1 MFVLHVAVRT
11 IAPPPMHPQTF
22 VVIPFEKR
30 FTMSQRIASAVA
42 LLMLVSVAGCGQV
55 HRSIAPEADIAG
67 EGAVT
72 NAATLAKLDLADA
85 ALDSDDDDDRPGWH
99 ARATA
104 INGPTTIT
112 RPGDYRLASNLQ
124 IASGDGIVIKANRVR
139 LWLGD
144 YRLRGPGNK
153 QGRAI
158 TIDGA
163 EDVKIRGGKIERFGI
178 GVAAIGSSDCSI
190 KGVSI
195 RGGDETADP
204 ANGNPPQIGILLV
217 NSSENRISRNHLHDV
232 NLGIF
237 VRGGGS
243 YENVIR
249 RNEVVA
255 GDHGLL
261 GICYNPAMGEGPAG
275 PRKDRVT
282 YNTLNRFN
290 TGIQTSAQSERNLF
304 RNNSISYFTAAYEDL
319 NGSNIFER
327 NRTRQITP

>member
-1 MFVLHVAVRT
+1 
-11 IAPPPMHPQTF
+11 
-22 VVIPFEKR
+22 
-30 FTMSQRIASAVA
+30 MSQRIASAVA
-42 LLMLVSVAGCGQV
+42 LLMWVSVIGCGQTK
-55 HRSIAPEADIAG
+55 RSLAPQADVAG
-67 EGAVT
+67 DGAVT
-72 NAATLAKLDLADA
+72 NAASLTKLDLADA

-99 ARATA
+99 AHATA
-104 INGPTTIT
+104 IKGPTTIT
-112 RPGDYRLASNLQ
+112 RPGDYRLAASLE
-124 IASGDGIVIKANRVR
+124 IASGDGIVIKANHVR

-163 EDVKIRGGKIERFGI
+163 RDVKVRGGNIERFGI
-178 GVAAIGSSDCSI
+178 GVVVLGSSDCSI
-190 KGVSI
+190 KGVSV

-217 NSSENRISRNHLHDV
+217 NSSENRISRNHLHGI

-249 RNEVVA
+249 RNEVEA

-282 YNTLNRFN
+282 HNILNRFD
-290 TGIQTSAQSERNLF
+290 TGIQTSMQSERNLF
-304 RNNSISYFTAAYEDL
+304 RLNSIRYFTAPYQDL

-327 NRTRQITP
+327 NRTRKITP